1 MAGTNV
7 GTQVYAT
14 VSSTATQTFTITATR
29 TQQVARYFADD
40 LRDLI
45 REANIDLP
53 YWLEIPPEEQDYLL
67 SSEDLAELLCNDIEQ
82 MLRDKL
88 ISGVHF
94 MLSEL
99 QPDPNTNK
107 FNLKYHVNYQINLA
121 QRTLSND
128 PLLPFGGR
136 LEVPDAA
143 TTAARFVLVIDWVP
157 GITPENIEGVRRPHY
172 FFDWYAP
179 TDRFDSSCLVSYR
192 MGGMDDA
199 GSGVVVTRVELTAP
213 GNVP

>member
-1 MAGTNV
+1 MANTNV

-14 VSSTATQTFTITATR
+14 VSGTATQTITITATR

-40 LRDLI
+40 LRYLI
-45 REANIDLP
+45 QEAQIDLP

-88 ISGVHF
+88 INGVHF

-107 FNLKYHVNYQINLA
+107 YNLKYHVNYQVNLA
-121 QRTLSND
+121 PRTLSND
-128 PLLPFGGR
+128 PLTPFGGR
-136 LEVPDAA
+136 LEIPDVAK
-143 TTAARFVLVIDWVP
+143 TAVRFVLVIDWVP
-157 GITPENIEGVRRPHY
+157 GITPENIEGVRRPYY

-179 TDRFDSSCLVSYR
+179 TDRFDSSCLVSYHPA
-192 MGGMDDA
+192 GMEGA
-199 GSGVVVTRVELTAP
+199 GSGVVVTRVEWTAP